1 MKCATFSDLLR
12 DEIQVREWAKKFRD
26 RSVTHKFSR
35 RSVQLFLKNG
45 IAGHGEGKHGR
56 RKPSGSARERA
67 PVEVN
72 PVRKPGA
79 LSDGCCVRVRACSHP
94 EQLVASSCLPPVFIA
109 STRDSGFQEIKSH
122 NSPCN
127 ASLDSHVNCPAN
139 ADEEYKHRRICQ
151 GLLPIRMHEAKRHH
165 VQ

>member
-1 MKCATFSDLLR
+1 MIERDINMIYATFSDLLR
-12 DEIQVREWAKKFRD
+12 DEIQ
-26 RSVTHKFSR
+26 VTHKFSR

-79 LSDGCCVRVRACSHP
+79 
-94 EQLVASSCLPPVFIA
+94 
-109 STRDSGFQEIKSH
+109 
-122 NSPCN
+122 
-127 ASLDSHVNCPAN
+127 
-139 ADEEYKHRRICQ
+139 
-151 GLLPIRMHEAKRHH
+151 
-165 VQ
+165 